1 MKGNASFR
9 ESTPVLYLNLY
20 SEMGGAENALLHLL
34 AELDPGRFRPLVVLA
49 SAGPLV
55 TRLHEAGVE
64 SLVIPFSARSLW
76 HLAAP
81 WVLLR
86 HARAALQLRR
96 LVLERGA
103 RLLHVSDLLGL
114 LLAVPAVREGARLVY
129 QVNYLG
135 AAPRRLL
142 WRMVASRYVA
152 RILAFSEAQRV
163 EIAAFAPELAAR
175 TDVVPVGIDSAAPS
189 ESPRAVRLRLG
200 IPNAAPL
207 VAMFA
212 RFDAMKGHE
221 TFLLAARELRAKLP
235 EVAFAI
241 VGGALNADVLPHV
254 RRVRGR
260 VMRMRQELGLD
271 EAVRITG
278 FVPDVAA
285 VMAACSV
292 VVCPSVREPF
302 GLVVVEAMAAG
313 AAVVVS
319 DSGGPAEIVEDGRSG
334 LHFRTGDPASLA
346 KAVLR
351 LLGDPALREQLAAAG
366 RARAAV
372 RYTRAHYART
382 MESLYAS
389 LA

>member
-1 MKGNASFR
+1 
-9 ESTPVLYLNLY
+9 
-20 SEMGGAENALLHLL
+20 
-34 AELDPGRFRPLVVLA
+34 
-49 SAGPLV
+49 
-55 TRLHEAGVE
+55 
-64 SLVIPFSARSLW
+64 
-76 HLAAP
+76 
-81 WVLLR
+81 
-86 HARAALQLRR
+86 
-96 LVLERGA
+96 
-103 RLLHVSDLLGL
+103 
-114 LLAVPAVREGARLVY
+114 
-129 QVNYLG
+129 
-135 AAPRRLL
+135 
-142 WRMVASRYVA
+142 
-152 RILAFSEAQRV
+152 
-163 EIAAFAPELAAR
+163 
-175 TDVVPVGIDSAAPS
+175 
-189 ESPRAVRLRLG
+189 
-200 IPNAAPL
+200 
-207 VAMFA
+207 
-212 RFDAMKGHE
+212 
-221 TFLLAARELRAKLP
+221 
-235 EVAFAI
+235 

-260 VMRMRQELGLD
+260 VMKMRQQLGLD

-285 VMAACSV
+285 VMAACNV